1 MPIKKI
7 IVFFITISISSYT
20 NIYCVEKMLNKK
32 SKITVSKV
40 LLFCLVNILVIF
52 NNLQIHL
59 LLILPINFVLMLIL
73 NHAFLETRINK
84 LFKYLT
90 MYFIIGL
97 IIDVFLSILLMF
109 FNVDNLIVFNNNFY
123 TKSIYTFVH
132 LLLLISIFSHKK
144 TINLINRIKK
154 YLVMVENEIIV
165 IIIFLFVT
173 GLIVELHLAKNIIF
187 KEYFYS
193 LIIIMFLLFLI
204 VRIIFSNYQ
213 KNTLINNLKI
223 SEGLNNEYR
232 LLRHNILNDLIH
244 IKVNKS
250 DEIIQETI
258 KKYTKTEK
266 SIINMKN
273 IPKGVKGIIYYKL
286 EEIKEENIS
295 VYINNDVNENIY
307 KLIPIK
313 TYKMFCDSLSIIL
326 DNAIYAS
333 KFSKNKIIYINS
345 YDNKETIIFVVVN
358 SFNNLIDLDSLH
370 NLNYS
375 TKDKTGGLGLYFL
388 NKSNEDSI
396 QIKQSIKE
404 DIFITKI
411 LIKTKKK
418 IDK

>member
-1 MPIKKI
+1 MPIEKI

-32 SKITVSKV
+32 SKITVSKI
-40 LLFCLVNILVIF
+40 LLFCLFNIFVIF
-52 NNLQIHL
+52 NNLQTHL
-59 LLILPINFVLMLIL
+59 ILILPINFVLMLIL
-73 NHAFLETRINK
+73 NHAFLETSINK

-90 MYFIIGL
+90 MYFIVGL
-97 IIDVFLSILLMF
+97 IIDIFLSILLMF

-123 TKSIYTFVH
+123 IKSIYTFIH

-144 TINLINRIKK
+144 TINLINQIKK
-154 YLVMVENEIIV
+154 YLVKVENEIIV
-165 IIIFLFVT
+165 IITFLFVT
-173 GLIVELHLAKNIIF
+173 GLIVELHLAKNIVF
-187 KEYFYS
+187 KDYFYS
-193 LIIIMFLLFLI
+193 LTIIMFLLFLI

-213 KNTLINNLKI
+213 KKTLINNLEI
-223 SEGLNNEYR
+223 SEGLNTEYR

-258 KKYTKTEK
+258 KKYTKTEN

-286 EEIKEENIS
+286 DEIKEYDINI
-295 VYINNDVNENIY
+295 YINNDVNEDIY
-307 KLIPIK
+307 KLIPSK
-313 TYKMFCDSLSIIL
+313 TYKMFCDSLSIII

-333 KFSKNKIIYINS
+333 KLSKNKVMYINS
-345 YDNKETIIFVVVN
+345 YDNKGIIIFVIAN
-358 SFNNLIDLDSLH
+358 SFSNQIDLDSLH

-375 TKDKTGGLGLYFL
+375 TKNKTGGLGLYFL
-388 NKSNEDSI
+388 NKSNDDNI
-396 QIKQSIKE
+396 QIKQSIK
-404 DIFITKI
+404 DDVFITKI

-418 IDK
+418 